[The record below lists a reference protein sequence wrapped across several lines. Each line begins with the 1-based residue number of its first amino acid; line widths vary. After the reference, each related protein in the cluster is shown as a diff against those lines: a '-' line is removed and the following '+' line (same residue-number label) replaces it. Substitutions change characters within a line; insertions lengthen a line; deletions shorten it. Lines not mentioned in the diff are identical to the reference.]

1 MGRSFVFYY
10 TRKEK
15 QMRDDK
21 FGMRGLTFDDVLL
34 VPAASDVLPYQVDLK
49 TQLTRDIS
57 LNIPMIS
64 SGMDTVTESRM
75 AIAMAREGGM
85 GVIHKNMSIEEQ
97 AHEVDTVKRSEHG
110 VIVDPIFLSPQ
121 NLLSDAE
128 ELMRKYK
135 ISGVPITEHGKLVGI
150 ITNRDMRFE
159 TDLSRQIGECM
170 TSEGL
175 VTAPEGT
182 SLEMAKSILSK
193 HRIEKLP
200 LVDKDSNLK
209 GLITIK
215 ATKYPNSAK
224 DASGRLLVGAA
235 VGVSKDMYD
244 RLDALVAAKADVIIV
259 DTAHGHSAGVLR
271 TLKEIKQAYPHIPVI
286 AGNVATAAGTE
297 ALIEA
302 GADAVK
308 IGIGPGSICTTRVI
322 AGIGVPQITAVYESA
337 QVARRY
343 GIPIIADGGIK
354 YSGDIAKAIAA
365 GANVVMMGNIL
376 AGTDESPGETVIYQ
390 GRSYKVYRGMGSL
403 GAMKLGSKDRY
414 FQSEAKK
421 LVPEGIEGRVPYK
434 GMLADTIFQMV
445 GGLRASMGYCGC
457 HNIKEMIE
465 NTQFIQITAAGLKES
480 HPHDVSITVEAPNYS
495 GL

>member
-1 MGRSFVFYY
+1 
-10 TRKEK
+10 
-15 QMRDDK
+15 
-21 FGMRGLTFDDVLL
+21 
-34 VPAASDVLPYQVDLK
+34 
-49 TQLTRDIS
+49 
-57 LNIPMIS
+57 
-64 SGMDTVTESRM
+64 
-75 AIAMAREGGM
+75 
-85 GVIHKNMSIEEQ
+85 
-97 AHEVDTVKRSEHG
+97 
-110 VIVDPIFLSPQ
+110 
-121 NLLSDAE
+121 
-128 ELMRKYK
+128 
-135 ISGVPITEHGKLVGI
+135 
-150 ITNRDMRFE
+150 
-159 TDLSRQIGECM
+159 
-170 TSEGL
+170 
-175 VTAPEGT
+175 
-182 SLEMAKSILSK
+182 
-193 HRIEKLP
+193 
-200 LVDKDSNLK
+200 
-209 GLITIK
+209 
-215 ATKYPNSAK
+215 
-224 DASGRLLVGAA
+224 
-235 VGVSKDMYD
+235 
-244 RLDALVAAKADVIIV
+244 
-259 DTAHGHSAGVLR
+259 
-271 TLKEIKQAYPHIPVI
+271 LKEIKQAYPHIPVI